1 MSRTSTASSSPPDGE
16 RPGVP
21 HRPAEIEAA
30 LAALGIR
37 PARPLGQSFLT
48 DPFVAD
54 AEAALLGPVGLS
66 GLLEV
71 GGGLGILT
79 EALVR
84 RGVRAFSV
92 VERDPRLA
100 AHLRR
105 VFGGEILVREEDA
118 RSTPLEGV
126 TAVVGNLPFSVA
138 TPLLLRF
145 FAARIPRVVALVQ
158 REVADR
164 LAAPPGTG
172 AYGRLTIAAA
182 VFGAVEL
189 AQVVPSASFYPSPA
203 VDGRLVAFTARPG
216 PLPVPSVP
224 RFERVVATLFSARRK
239 QLRNLLPRVVARA
252 DADRVARECRWPE
265 DWGGRRPEELPPEAY
280 FALARALGPV
290 RRPDGSGVP
299 GP

>member
-1 MSRTSTASSSPPDGE
+1 MSRTSTASSSLPDGD

-21 HRPAEIEAA
+21 HRPAEIERT

-48 DPFVAD
+48 DPFIAD
-54 AEAALLGPVGLS
+54 AEAALVGPVAPGA
-66 GLLEV
+66 LLEV

-79 EALVR
+79 EALLR
-84 RGVRAFSV
+84 RGVRGLTV

-100 AHLRR
+100 AHLTR
-105 VFGGEILVREEDA
+105 VFDGEIQVREEDA
-118 RSTPLEGV
+118 RTTSLDGV
-126 TAVVGNLPFSVA
+126 SHIAGNLPFSVA

-145 FAARIPRVVALVQ
+145 FAARVPRIVALVQ

-164 LAAPPGTG
+164 LAAGPGSG

-182 VFGAVEL
+182 LFGEVEL
-189 AQVVPSASFYPSPA
+189 AQVVPSAAFYPPPA
-203 VDGRLVAFTARPG
+203 VDGRLIAFTARPG

-224 RFERVVATLFSARRK
+224 RLERIVATLFSARRK
-239 QLRNLLPRVVARA
+239 QLGNLMPRLVPLADAERVARA
-252 DADRVARECRWPE
+252 SGWPA
-265 DWGGRRPEELPPEAY
+265 DWGHRRPEELPPEAF
-280 FALARALGPV
+280 FALARTLGAV
-290 RRPDGSGVP
+290 RPPERRSAA